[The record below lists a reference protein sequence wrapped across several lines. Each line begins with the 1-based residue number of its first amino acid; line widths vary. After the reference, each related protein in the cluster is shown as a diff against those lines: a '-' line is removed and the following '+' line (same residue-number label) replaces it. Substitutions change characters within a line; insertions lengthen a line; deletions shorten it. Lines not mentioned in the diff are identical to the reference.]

1 MVSLFRVT
9 LIALLVFPPFFM
21 TAVDDSAKT
30 PFDEQLA
37 SADQRYRSGKF
48 AQAEKSYQTI
58 VQKNGKLVAAQVG
71 LVQSMLKQQKIDDAL
86 DAVNKALTSMPDS
99 PPLLAVRGNVQF
111 RRGEML
117 AAEKSYLR
125 ANIVDEK
132 EVRGYVGLARLY
144 ASYSLYRKAYDLL
157 ERAHTLAPDDVE
169 VQREWLWMLLL
180 KERMAALQAY
190 LAGPHPDDQEE
201 TQGLQEYLDFLEA
214 TIDKPVHACKLASN
228 IDQTDTKL
236 EIIRRPDGGSMG
248 GVGLSV
254 ELNDHYARLLL
265 DTGAGGI
272 VVNRKLAEKAGLI
285 RISSE
290 RYGGIGDKGLQ
301 SGYAAL
307 ADHIRVGKLE
317 FRDCIVSVSDKRL
330 IGEADGLIGADV
342 FGAYLVDIDSP
353 GMRLRLS
360 PLPRRPEDAV
370 AATSLNSEGEQQ
382 ATVEQKEESTNEQD
396 SEQRKPAVPE
406 PRIARQLPKDGYI
419 APEMTNWTKV
429 FRFGHLMLVPTSV
442 NASSAKLFIIDT
454 GAFDNILSLREG
466 LQLGRVNPEDRY
478 HVSGISGEVNKV
490 YSAKATLRFGH
501 VQQESMDVVTFD
513 LSASSRDTGTE
524 VSGLLG
530 FALLRLLEL
539 KLDYRDG
546 LANFEYNSKRVRA
559 LQR

>member
-1 MVSLFRVT
+1 
-9 LIALLVFPPFFM
+9 
-21 TAVDDSAKT
+21 
-30 PFDEQLA
+30 
-37 SADQRYRSGKF
+37 
-48 AQAEKSYQTI
+48 
-58 VQKNGKLVAAQVG
+58 
-71 LVQSMLKQQKIDDAL
+71 
-86 DAVNKALTSMPDS
+86 
-99 PPLLAVRGNVQF
+99 
-111 RRGEML
+111 
-117 AAEKSYLR
+117 
-125 ANIVDEK
+125 
-132 EVRGYVGLARLY
+132 
-144 ASYSLYRKAYDLL
+144 
-157 ERAHTLAPDDVE
+157 
-169 VQREWLWMLLL
+169 
-180 KERMAALQAY
+180 
-190 LAGPHPDDQEE
+190 
-201 TQGLQEYLDFLEA
+201 
-214 TIDKPVHACKLASN
+214 
-228 IDQTDTKL
+228 
-236 EIIRRPDGGSMG
+236 
-248 GVGLSV
+248 
-254 ELNDHYARLLL
+254 
-265 DTGAGGI
+265 
-272 VVNRKLAEKAGLI
+272 
-285 RISSE
+285 
-290 RYGGIGDKGLQ
+290 
-301 SGYAAL
+301 
-307 ADHIRVGKLE
+307 
-317 FRDCIVSVSDKRL
+317 VSDKRL

-382 ATVEQKEESTNEQD
+382 ATVEQKEDSTNEQG

-406 PRIARQLPKDGYI
+406 PRIGRQLPKDGYI

-546 LANFEYNSKRVRA
+546 LADFEYNSKRVRA
-559 LQR
+559 LPR